1 MRKVKSILYFSLF
14 GFIIS
19 FIFGLFSH
27 SSFFSIFAKA
37 LLFFVIFAVLGFLAS
52 FLFSKFLDD
61 DTIDVSTEE
70 RPVVNNENKLKG
82 AVVDLVIRE
91 EELEP
96 KQSDNSFFVGS
107 NRQMLN
113 SSDVSE
119 KKAPSSNVEK
129 NEGFVPLRNFETST
143 NLSGTE
149 SVSYKDAEA
158 VKSRESDSSR
168 DEQNSQ
174 SSGLSDELDV
184 LPDMAQ
190 FAVSSENH
198 NENNEDGFAPSYSGS
213 KSNKADSF
221 VGDMPDTGLIA
232 KAISSV
238 LSEESS

>member
-1 MRKVKSILYFSLF
+1 MRKVKSVIYFSIF

-27 SSFFSIFAKA
+27 SSFFSIFSKA
-37 LLFFVIFAVLGFLAS
+37 LLFFVIFAVLGFIAS

-61 DTIDVSTEE
+61 DTLDVSTEE
-70 RPVVNNENKLKG
+70 RPVANNEKISKG
-82 AVVDLVIRE
+82 TVVDLVIQD

-96 KQSDNSFFVGS
+96 KQSENSFFVGS

-113 SSDVSE
+113 SSDISE
-119 KKAPSSNVEK
+119 NNASNGDSDK
-129 NEGFVPLRNFETST
+129 NEGFVPLRNFETPS
-143 NLSGTE
+143 NISGTE
-149 SVSYKDAEA
+149 SVTYNEA
-158 VKSRESDSSR
+158 VAVEQNESDK
-168 DEQNSQ
+168 DGEVPVLQNS
-174 SSGLSDELDV
+174 DANEELDV

-190 FAVSSENH
+190 FAVSSESS
-198 NENNEDGFAPSYSGS
+198 DDKDDDVFGSSYSGS
-213 KSNKADSF
+213 RSNKADSF